1 MGSPARGWVP
11 KGAEGFLVPLVSAG
25 CMNGSGACAVI
36 AESSESGVTAQS
48 PSYERDTPATSNRVY
63 NSLQFLA
70 LLELE
75 KFISMNFPVP

>member
-1 MGSPARGWVP
+1 
-11 KGAEGFLVPLVSAG
+11 
-25 CMNGSGACAVI
+25 MNGSGACAVI
-36 AESSESGVTAQS
+36 AESSRSGVTAQS
-48 PSYERDTPATSNRVY
+48 PSYEHDTPATSNHVY